1 MKSTFILLAIAMAAL
16 AKPMPQGV
24 TSAIAPSASA
34 PSGCSSNYPGSFEI
48 TIVNVTSSKKR
59 DAEKRQAAGILTLKL
74 SNGVLTDQAGRTGY
88 IASNYQFQFDAPP
101 QAGAIYTSGFSV
113 CSNNSVA
120 LGSSAIFY
128 QCYTGGFYN
137 LYDRSWAP
145 QCSPIYMVA
154 MGGGASSIAATQKTD
169 GQPGATSIL
178 PSVSEKSEG
187 QPIVTQISDGQPQG
201 PTGVPVTQ
209 LSDGQP
215 QGPTGA
221 PVSEKSEG
229 QPIVTSAAAPIT
241 QISDGQPQGPTGA
254 PVSEKSEGQPIV
266 TSAAAPVSEKSE
278 GQPIVTSAAAP
289 VTQIS
294 DGQPQG
300 PTGAPVSEKSE
311 GQPIVTSAAAPV
323 TQISDGQPQGP
334 TGAPVTQITDGQPQA
349 PVATVNATHPT
360 TAAPS
365 QFTGAASSP
374 VYGIGVAAAGLMA
387 FFVML

>member
-1 MKSTFILLAIAMAAL
+1 
-16 AKPMPQGV
+16 MPQGV

-34 PSGCSSNYPGSFEI
+34 PPGCSSDYAGSFEI

-59 DAEKRQAAGILTLKL
+59 DVEKRQAAGILTLKL
-74 SNGVLTDQAGRTGY
+74 SHGVLTDQAGRTGY
-88 IASNYQFQFDAPP
+88 IASNRQFQFDNPP

-113 CSNNSVA
+113 CSNNSLA
-120 LGSSAIFY
+120 LGGSAIFY
-128 QCYTGGFYN
+128 QCYTSGFYN
-137 LYDRSWAP
+137 LYDQSWAP
-145 QCSPIYMVA
+145 QCSPVYIIA
-154 MGGGASSIAATQKTD
+154 MGAGASSVAATQKTE

-178 PSVSEKSEG
+178 PSISEKSEG

-229 QPIVTSAAAPIT
+229 QPIVTSAAAPV
-241 QISDGQPQGPTGA
+241 SEKSEGQPIVTSAAAPVSEKSEGQPIVTSAAA

-300 PTGAPVSEKSE
+300 PTGAPV
-311 GQPIVTSAAAPV
+311 
-323 TQISDGQPQGP
+323 
-334 TGAPVTQITDGQPQA
+334 TQITDGQPQA
-349 PVATVNATHPT
+349 PAATANVTLST

-374 VYGIGVAAAGLMA
+374 VYGIGVVAAGLIG
-387 FFVML
+387 FFCRTLNQIRPTFRLDIATIMVNTIYG